1 MGGGRSGS
9 YRPSSKELILVK
21 MMTKRKEE
29 PPGLPRLQSQVSP
42 ISAPMLPQ
50 DNESSNSTLLIF
62 NDSLFSQITK
72 DVSTQFENIRKT
84 STSRPTMLKM
94 QFQPSN
100 NISDTQIAQFGRL
113 TQLVYNEERAE
124 SGEIT

>member
-1 MGGGRSGS
+1 
-9 YRPSSKELILVK
+9 
-21 MMTKRKEE
+21 
-29 PPGLPRLQSQVSP
+29 
-42 ISAPMLPQ
+42 MLPQ
-50 DNESSNSTLLIF
+50 DNESNNSMLLIF
-62 NDSLFSQITK
+62 NDSHFSQITK

-94 QFQPSN
+94 QFQASN